1 MTKNTK
7 YDRKPTYFWLPV
19 VIVEWEVEKW
29 RSGEVGKWGSGEG
42 EHLTFVTPKS
52 GFMSNYF
59 ESLTR
64 NQFEGQV

>member
-1 MTKNTK
+1 LTKNTK

-19 VIVEWEVEKW
+19 VIVEW
-29 RSGEVGKWGSGEG
+29 EVGKWGSGEG